1 MPVQDLLPELG
12 VLPLRAIVFQSL
24 LLLVS
29 IALEAAILRQ
39 RLRIGYHIS
48 MQYAATIN
56 LMATSLGW
64 FAFLLIESLLPQS
77 IKMQVMSY
85 ILFNRF
91 YENFWQNK
99 MLVLVILLGIVAF
112 FLTFWIKLK
121 GLEWLLAC
129 LGRNPVVGADKTAPL
144 SRKDRYALAR
154 EGSTSGQQINSAR
167 TLAILEA
174 NAASFGAI
182 LGLLLLRHALGA
194 TL

>member
-12 VLPLRAIVFQSL
+12 ILPLRAIVFQSL
-24 LLLVS
+24 LLLVA

-39 RLRIGYHIS
+39 RLRLGYHIS

-64 FAFLLIESLLPQS
+64 FAFLLIEALLPRP

-91 YENFWQNK
+91 YEDFWQNK
-99 MLVLVILLGIVAF
+99 MPVLAVLLGIVAF
-112 FLTFWIKLK
+112 FLTFLIKLK

-129 LGRNPVVGADKTAPL
+129 LGRKPVTVVSEPTPL

-154 EGSTSGQQINSAR
+154 EGAMSGQRVDSKC

-174 NAASFGAI
+174 NAVSFGAI
-182 LGLLLLRHALGA
+182 SVLLLLRHALGA